1 MIAAHLPWP
10 ASGLL
15 ALASGSR
22 VLVVA
27 WLVALLFLP
36 ALSRAAA
43 RHAGRW
49 VGRRLLPRPP
59 RRRSEANPQGAKP
72 EETTHPQ
79 QSRAAVHWL
88 AGAVAAGAGAM
99 LLWWLLHAR

>member
-1 MIAAHLPWP
+1 MAELVPWP

-15 ALASGSR
+15 ALGSGSQ

-27 WLVALLFLP
+27 GLVALLFFP

-49 VGRRLLPRPP
+49 VGRRLRPRPP
-59 RRRSEANPQGAKP
+59 RQRAAAEPPGAEP
-72 EETTHPQ
+72 EEATHAR
-79 QSRAAVHWL
+79 QSRAIGHWL
-88 AGAVAAGAGAM
+88 VGAVAAAAGAM